1 MTNILVD
8 TNCFVAILDTTDKWN
23 KVSVE
28 IYANLQIYDVNLLI
42 TDVVL
47 NESIN
52 VICKRLENKGRSN
65 EIDHFLKLIEKQ
77 YTTDTIVW
85 ISEEIKKFHPHIIKL
100 VRDNHRLLNYNDCFL
115 LAYMLKN
122 KIKNIISFDNDFD
135 SIIGIN
141 RISNWSFEL
150 K

>member
-28 IYANLQIYDVNLLI
+28 IYTNLQMYEVNLLV
-42 TDVVL
+42 TDIVL
-47 NESIN
+47 NETIN
-52 VICKRLENKGRSN
+52 VICKRMENKGRSN

-77 YTTDTIVW
+77 YTTDAIVW
-85 ISEEIKKFHPHIIKL
+85 ISEEIKKFHPHIIKM
-100 VRDNHRLLNYNDCFL
+100 VRDNRGLLNYNDCFL
-115 LAYMLKN
+115 LSYMLKN

-135 SIIGIN
+135 SIAGIN
-141 RISNWSFEL
+141 RISSKSFEL